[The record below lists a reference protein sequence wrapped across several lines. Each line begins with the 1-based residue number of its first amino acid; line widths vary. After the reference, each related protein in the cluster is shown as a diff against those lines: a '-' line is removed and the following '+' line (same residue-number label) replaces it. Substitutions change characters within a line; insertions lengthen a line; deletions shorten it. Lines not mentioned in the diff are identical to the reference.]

1 MTKKLHE
8 NFLIINKRVGRKTT
22 VNELV
27 NNCEHLETVEETKQI
42 RQITWIGLAV
52 NAILFVLK
60 FILGYLGSSQAL
72 IADAFH
78 SLSDITTDL
87 AILFGVKFWSAPPDE
102 DHPYGHKRIE
112 TIVTTGIG
120 VVLSII
126 ALGIGYNALILMRSA
141 YLKPPGKIAIVGAIL
156 SLVLKEI
163 LYHRT
168 MAVGAKTK
176 SSALIANAWH
186 HRSDAISSIPVLI
199 TVAIATVSPK
209 LAFID
214 LIGALIVS
222 LFILKVSWDIIKPA
236 ISELAD
242 RGASKSDHEVIRS
255 IAMGIVGVK
264 AVHAVRTRKLGGGLY
279 VDIHVLVDG
288 NMTVHKG
295 HHISHEVKYKLIEK
309 GPEILDV
316 VVHIEPYE
324 H

>member
-1 MTKKLHE
+1 MFSRKGAKSGDSYSDLPRMTKKLHE
-8 NFLIINKRVGRKTT
+8 NFLIINKRVGRKTA

-52 NAILFVLK
+52 NVILFVLK

-168 MAVGAKTK
+168 MAVGAKAK
-176 SSALIANAWH
+176 S
-186 HRSDAISSIPVLI
+186 
-199 TVAIATVSPK
+199 
-209 LAFID
+209 
-214 LIGALIVS
+214 
-222 LFILKVSWDIIKPA
+222 
-236 ISELAD
+236 
-242 RGASKSDHEVIRS
+242 
-255 IAMGIVGVK
+255 
-264 AVHAVRTRKLGGGLY
+264 
-279 VDIHVLVDG
+279 
-288 NMTVHKG
+288 
-295 HHISHEVKYKLIEK
+295 
-309 GPEILDV
+309 
-316 VVHIEPYE
+316 
-324 H
+324 